1 MESDLRRYY
10 GVDLA
15 DLWRSDSNLTWR
27 QLGVLIT
34 GLPPESALST
44 ALRLTEEFESTEQDQ
59 ADYDPEPERWSR
71 QEQLLAALVDE
82 LRALRHVTVSVN
94 SEHPPKWDVEPIP
107 RPGQGRQK
115 KTRISPESADFLFNL
130 INGE

>member
-1 MESDLRRYY
+1 
-10 GVDLA
+10 V
-15 DLWRSDSNLTWR
+15 
-27 QLGVLIT
+27 
-34 GLPPESALST
+34 
-44 ALRLTEEFESTEQDQ
+44 QDQ

-107 RPGQGRQK
+107 RPGQGKQK